1 MIDVIILKDRTEIP
15 TLVSMFRQNAGREYI
30 THIEIEEGRATEDG
44 EWSDELSSILNEELF
59 RAVLEERVIVAVEG
73 PDILGYALITETQ
86 DTITIEDIISTQR
99 GIGSDLLS
107 YIENRGRRYG
117 QKMLIADIGPDNIR
131 AQKFMEAFG
140 YKVRTVVYTKDI

>member
-15 TLVSMFRQNAGREYI
+15 TLVSMFRQNAGRDYV

-44 EWSDELSSILNEELF
+44 DWSDELYTILNEELF
-59 RAVLEERVIVAVEG
+59 RAVIEERVIVAVEG
-73 PDILGYALITETQ
+73 PNILGYALITETQ
-86 DTITIEDIISTQR
+86 NTITIEDIISTQR

-117 QKMLIADIGPDNIR
+117 QKILIADVGPNNIR

-140 YKVRTVVYTKDI
+140 YKVSTIVYTKNI